1 MTSISLMLAVENAPT
16 AAKWYRTALGATE
29 LWSLGSVMGLM
40 IEGAPFF
47 FYEATNKGFS
57 SPSVIDQ
64 TTVRVEVF
72 ADDPDSL
79 FEKAIAAGATG
90 SGDGIED
97 LPVPWGIHRQGV
109 FTDPFGHVG
118 HVGDRS
124 PLQRFPN

>member
-109 FTDPFGHVG
+109 FTDP
-118 HVGDRS
+118 
-124 PLQRFPN
+124 